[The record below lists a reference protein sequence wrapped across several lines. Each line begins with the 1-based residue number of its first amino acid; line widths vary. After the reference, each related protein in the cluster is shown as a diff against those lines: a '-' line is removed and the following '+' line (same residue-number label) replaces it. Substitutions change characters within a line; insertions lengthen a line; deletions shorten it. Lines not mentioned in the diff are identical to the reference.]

1 MSNWELSENPP
12 FEGVILRGNPII
24 WEQLQNDLPLG
35 AILTGK
41 IFVRTPFGVFFDSG
55 HGFPV
60 LMNVSEFSEGYMKF
74 PDDYP
79 ELDSEISGQL
89 VGFDDSN
96 RQIRVARL
104 GIDINFDSNPDGAT
118 YR

>member
-1 MSNWELSENPP
+1 MNNWELSKNQP
-12 FEGVILRGNPII
+12 FEGVLLRGNPIV
-24 WEQLQNDLPLG
+24 WEQLKENLSFG
-35 AILTGK
+35 TVLTGK

-60 LMNVSEFSEGYMKF
+60 LMNVPEFAKGYMKF

-79 ELDSEISGQL
+79 ELDSEIGGQL

-96 RQIRVARL
+96 RQLRAARL
-104 GIDINFDSNPDGAT
+104 GIDIHFDANPNGAT
-118 YR
+118 HQ